1 MKLREAASTIF
12 ALTAIL
18 PLLVF
23 VYFMWRFGL
32 LESTEAQVG
41 IFFAL
46 AIALLGY
53 ALFRRLTQRVAD
65 LGRALGQAVAVP
77 ATTPAEKKAA
87 APAATPAKG
96 SATAAVPGLGQVN
109 EIGEIAQAFGRML
122 VELRASTERLE
133 DLVFKLG
140 ALNDMVEMAARIPRI
155 EDLLSHVLE
164 RTMRAV
170 SAGIGSIMLLDRE
183 RQTLRV
189 AVGRGLPE
197 AGRGPVEVKVGE
209 GVAGK
214 VVEMGEAVVVED
226 IEKDPRFGQANDP
239 RYGGGSFICMP
250 LRVAERIVG
259 VVNLSKKEVAPGQT
273 GVFSQTDLQFL
284 NALATY
290 TAYAVDNA
298 RLFEE
303 AQQAAQRLQE
313 VVEDQK
319 LRLTLAQQ
327 QMIQAAK
334 LSALGE
340 LVAGVAHELNNPL
353 TVLVGASDILEQQAP
368 EPLKEYAEMIRE
380 STNAA
385 RSIVRGLLTFGRQ
398 MPLERRHV
406 MLDELIDKVLALT
419 AADLRIE
426 SVKIDRDMAPDLPPV
441 WADGN
446 QLQQVL
452 VNLVTNAKQ
461 AMAEQPEG
469 QRRITIATR
478 ALGSDRVQITLR
490 DTGPGIPAEVLPKIF
505 DPFVTTKGSAGT
517 GLGLSI
523 SYGIIREH
531 GGLIT
536 AESLPG
542 QGATFTID
550 LPVGSAGAAAA
561 ETGPTV
567 NLDGKRILIVEHDQA
582 VQKILLEHL
591 EPTGCTALTV
601 ARADEARQH
610 LRDGIDLVVADFN
623 LDGVDWLELLSQ
635 VAARGTA
642 VGHRFIFITAGP
654 VGEEADKALRNAGA
668 ALLYK
673 PFTGAQ
679 FLDAIRATAS

>member
-32 LESTEAQVG
+32 LESTEAQIG

-77 ATTPAEKKAA
+77 ATTLAERKAA
-87 APAATPAKG
+87 PPAKG

-542 QGATFTID
+542 HGATFTID